1 MLNFAQ
7 RLLDYTQK
15 RGFEQSEIYVE
26 KIIEKSFDL
35 KNEVDYSKNLN
46 ETIGIALRLIKGNLV
61 FFVNSTLSDEKDIE
75 KLIDEASSMNYSKV
89 SDAQILPNIRSEF
102 SYSQMNTFDELEI
115 KEAIYEM
122 SSIAKNYDKRIQ
134 NVKSASVVILE
145 KHNVVVNS
153 FGVRTQQAYN
163 SIEAGVSVLA
173 KEKIEEMGWFS
184 EKGFALSDINFTNIS
199 QIASLRALEKLEPSS
214 LSTKKL
220 SVIISNEVMS
230 YVFKYFF
237 NIFSAQSL
245 IDKTTMLEV
254 GKKSF
259 SSSVSIIDDK
269 YAKGGVKFFI
279 DEEGMVKQT
288 TNVVEN
294 GELKTFLHNTY
305 TSKKLN
311 LPNTANAK
319 RYGFRNPVKVGPA
332 NFYLKPSN
340 KSFHDLLSS
349 VDGFYITE
357 IMGMHMANPVS
368 GDFSLG
374 VNGFLIESGQ
384 KIKYIKASTFSDN
397 FYNILKKVM
406 AVSNDLYF
414 SGSCGSPSVWVV
426 DCVIG
431 GEN

>member
-1 MLNFAQ
+1 MLDFAQ

-15 RGFEQSEIYVE
+15 KGFEQSEIYVE

-89 SDAQILPNIRSEF
+89 TDTQILPNMSGEF
-102 SYSQMNTFDELEI
+102 SYSQINVFDESEI
-115 KEAIYEM
+115 KEAVYEM

-134 NVKSASVVILE
+134 NVKSASAMVRE
-145 KHNVVVNS
+145 KHNVVLNS
-153 FGVRTQQAYN
+153 FGVRAQQAYN

-173 KEKIEEMGWFS
+173 KDKIEEMGWNS
-184 EKGFALSDINFTNIS
+184 EKGFTISDIDFKNIS
-199 QIASLRALEKLEPSS
+199 QVASQRAIEKLAPSS
-214 LSTKKL
+214 FSTKKL

-230 YVFKYFF
+230 YMLKYFF
-237 NIFSAQSL
+237 NIFSAQSF
-245 IDKTTMLEV
+245 IDNTTKLDI
-254 GKKSF
+254 GKKVF
-259 SSSVSIIDDK
+259 SSSVNIIDDK
-269 YAKGGVKFFI
+269 YAKGGIKFFI
-279 DEEGMVKQT
+279 DEEGIPKET
-288 TNVVEN
+288 TYVVEN

-305 TSKKLN
+305 TSNKLN

-340 KSFHDLLSS
+340 KSFQDLLSS

-357 IMGMHMANPVS
+357 IMGMHMANQIS

-384 KIKYIKASTFSDN
+384 KINYIKASTFSDN

-414 SGSCGSPSVWVV
+414 SGSCGSPSVWVA